1 MAVSETDV
9 VREIRSDY
17 KYGFSNPDAAKDYFF
32 KSGRVSR
39 TRSWKR
45 SRSTRKSPTG
55 CGSSGTSRST
65 TSSLG
70 RCRAGAPTSRGS
82 TSRTSTTTSG
92 PQKSRP
98 TRGRPARRHQGHVGQ
113 ARDPGGG
120 EEVPAGVGAQYESEV
135 VYHKLQADLE
145 AKGVLFLDMDSGLRE
160 HEDIVKQYMG
170 TIIPQN
176 DNKFAALKLR
186 GLVGRRSS
194 TCRRES
200 GSRCRSRP
208 TSHQRGEHGPVGAH
222 ADHRRR
228 GRIRALR
235 RGLHGADLFVRLTA
249 LGRRRDHRQAR
260 GSLSVHD
267 DPELVEQR
275 LQPRDE
281 AAVAYEDAT

>member
-32 KSGRVSR
+32 KSGGASR

-98 TRGRPARRHQGHVGQ
+98 TRGDLPADIKDTWDSSGSRRRRRSTS
-113 ARDPGGG
+113 A
-120 EEVPAGVGAQYESEV
+120 AGGAQYESEV

-160 HEDIVKQYMG
+160 HEDIVSSTWG
-170 TIIPQN
+170 
-176 DNKFAALKLR
+176 
-186 GLVGRRSS
+186 RSS
-194 TCRRES
+194 RRTTTS
-200 GSRCRSRP
+200 SRR
-208 TSHQRGEHGPVGAH
+208 
-222 ADHRRR
+222 
-228 GRIRALR
+228 
-235 RGLHGADLFVRLTA
+235 
-249 LGRRRDHRQAR
+249 
-260 GSLSVHD
+260 
-267 DPELVEQR
+267 
-275 LQPRDE
+275 
-281 AAVAYEDAT
+281 